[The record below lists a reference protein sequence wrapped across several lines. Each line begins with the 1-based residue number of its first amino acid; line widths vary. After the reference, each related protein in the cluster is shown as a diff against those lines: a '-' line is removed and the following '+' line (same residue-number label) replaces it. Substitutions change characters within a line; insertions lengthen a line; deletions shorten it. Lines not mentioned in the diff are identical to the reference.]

1 LSLSIDVVIPTHQGW
16 EMTESCLRHL
26 GRQKVPHTVVVA
38 DNASTDGTPDNVRGS
53 FPDVRL
59 VETGDN
65 RGFAVACNLGAKAG
79 TSDIVVLLNN
89 DVDTRPDFLERLV
102 EPLEL
107 DDRIGSVAALLLRPG
122 ERLIDSVGLT
132 ADVTLV
138 GFPRLEGRPVET
150 AHFERPLLVGPSG
163 GAAAYR
169 REAWEHMG
177 GLDERVFA
185 YMEDLDL
192 ALRLRIA
199 GWKPAAAP
207 DAIGVHLGSGTIGRR
222 SASQRRAFAFSRGYF
237 LRRYGV
243 LRGRALLRAIA
254 TEAVVVGGDAVLSGD
269 LAALRGRL
277 AGWRAASGLPRHARP
292 PEDALDSEIS
302 FLDSL
307 RRRWATTAR
316 T

>member
-26 GRQKVPHTVVVA
+26 GRQTVSPTVVVA

-53 FPDVRL
+53 FPDVRV

-65 RGFAVACNLGAKAG
+65 RGFAVACNRGAEVG
-79 TSDIVVLLNN
+79 TSDVVVLLNN
-89 DVDTRPDFLERLV
+89 DVDARPDFLERLI
-102 EPLEL
+102 EPLER
-107 DDRIGSVAALLLRPG
+107 DDQIGSVAALLVRPG

-132 ADVTLV
+132 ADATLV
-138 GFPRLEGRPVET
+138 GFPRLEGQPVET
-150 AHFERPLLVGPSG
+150 AHSELPLLVGPSG

-169 REAWEHMG
+169 REAWDEIG

-192 ALRLRIA
+192 ALRLQIA
-199 GWKPAAAP
+199 GWKPAAVP

-222 SASQRRAFAFSRGYF
+222 SAPQRRAFGFSRGYF

-243 LRGRALLRAIA
+243 LRGRALVRAMA

-269 LAALRGRL
+269 FAALRGRM
-277 AGWRAASGLPRHARP
+277 AGWRAASGLPRHERP
-292 PEDALDSEIS
+292 PDDALDREIS

-307 RRRWATTAR
+307 RRRWATAR